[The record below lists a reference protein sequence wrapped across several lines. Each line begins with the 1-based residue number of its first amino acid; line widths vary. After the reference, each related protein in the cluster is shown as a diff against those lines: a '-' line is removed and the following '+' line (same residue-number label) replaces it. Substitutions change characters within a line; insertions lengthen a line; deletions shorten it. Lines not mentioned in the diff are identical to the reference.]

1 MTIKQISK
9 IFNEGVCI
17 GFKENKNYEFYL
29 KKYQGATHIITF
41 EKNPN
46 GDKIKG
52 CLSQD
57 DFLLTCE
64 KMQKIFSEI
73 E

>member
-1 MTIKQISK
+1 MTIKQITM
-9 IFNEGVCI
+9 IFNEGICI

-29 KKYQGATHIITF
+29 KKYQGASHIIVF

-46 GDKIKG
+46 GNKIKG

-64 KMQKIFSEI
+64 KIQKIFSEI